1 MSEEEL
7 DGDHAPIARQ
17 IDPFPKFFLVDLFFF
32 FFVVSSYRLN
42 DVDFA

>member
-17 IDPFPKFFLVDLFFF
+17 IDPFSKFFLVDNLF
-32 FFVVSSYRLN
+32 FFVVSPYRLD